1 MYKYILKNSLVPQ
14 WLSNNWIA
22 CNAGDAGSIPGLGGS
37 PGGENDNPLLENQR
51 DSGSWWTT
59 VHEVTKSSTRL
70 SNRTHPFVLYDYI
83 LLIFTTN
90 IRELSIWPTFI
101 LCTILQSN
109 RTVNVGKFFIMKRIP
124 ANKCRRKIRME
135 NITFDC

>member
-1 MYKYILKNSLVPQ
+1 MVPW

-22 CNAGDAGSIPGLGGS
+22 CNAGDAGSVPGLGGS
-37 PGGENDNPLLENQR
+37 PGGENDNPLLENHR

-59 VHEVTKSSTRL
+59 VHEVTKSWTWL
-70 SNRTHPFVLYDYI
+70 SNRTHPFVLHDYI

-90 IRELSIWPTFI
+90 IRELRIWPTFI
-101 LCTILQSN
+101 LCTILWSN

-135 NITFDC
+135 NITFDR